1 MEAQSHR
8 GVKTRVVIID
18 DHTMLSE
25 LLTSVVNSLKGFH
38 VAGSART
45 ETEALQVCAR
55 ELPDLVILDLVL
67 SSTFDLTLLEKIGQ
81 LCPQARV
88 IIFSGNLTPDIIQ
101 LVLSAGAY
109 SLISKSANLGEFRA
123 AVLAVA
129 AGRTYFSPEVSAVI
143 KGLVINPAARTAAD
157 RSRLTRREQTVL
169 CHLAQGLSSKEIAS
183 RLGVSVYTIANHRSR
198 LMKKTG
204 LHRAAQLSLFAVH
217 HGLLGNTAAIAP
229 RLRF

>member
-1 MEAQSHR
+1 MEQPSHR
-8 GVKTRVVIID
+8 VTKTRVVIID
-18 DHTMLSE
+18 DHTMLNE
-25 LLTSVVNSLKGFH
+25 LLTSVVDSLKGFH

-45 ETEALQVCAR
+45 EAAALQLCAK
-55 ELPDLVILDLVL
+55 EHPDLVILDLVL

-81 LCPQARV
+81 LCPRARV

-101 LVLSAGAY
+101 QVLSAGAY

-123 AVLAVA
+123 ALLTVA
-129 AGRTYFSPEVSAVI
+129 AGRTYFSPEVSGAI
-143 KGLVINPAARTAAD
+143 KGLVVNPATPAATG

-204 LHRAAQLSLFAVH
+204 LHRAAQLSLFAVR
-217 HGLLGNTAAIAP
+217 HGLLGNTPAAP
-229 RLRF
+229 RPRF